1 MPSPTEA
8 TRIRHG
14 LHPLTTASTRSV
26 AASPSSPP
34 STLFMTSPR
43 LHLPA
48 SAIQPYNPQEW
59 VSSSASTLAP
69 ELQSDQH
76 GLSPPWQSRAAITD
90 NPPSPS
96 APPPPYSPPRTRRQR
111 PVSTAFE
118 HAIVPAP
125 PSTDSHSNSP
135 FPPPPTTS
143 TPSSLALPTL
153 SRRWDQAQP
162 ETQQPLPNMRR
173 SMAPAAT
180 QRESTRIRS
189 PISGLT
195 LQTGP
200 PAARRAASAGAVETP
215 TSARSRSTSLTRWEP
230 GMPLPPP
237 PPGPPPVGSRS
248 QSVQAA
254 ERTSAPAVSLPTR
267 RPPPGGISSLGPVPP
282 TPADWVD
289 DGESATRAYASR
301 SSTLSPGTVVVG
313 DTTPSPP
320 AFSPGA
326 SGLSRA
332 RAIRHDKTI
341 IQRRAESRNRTS
353 NEVEA
358 APRRI
363 SDIVVP
369 VGSNLRGPGSNGST
383 QRANESG
390 EPSTS
395 KRSDSRN
402 PTPRAQV
409 SARRLRLET
418 AATPP
423 FSPCPLRESQISSSS
438 QSVAAEALSKPQAL
452 PTPPPQGRNSS
463 SFASHDGA
471 GPRSMPVI
479 TTPVLRNQLTHQSPE
494 EFAAVT
500 VERFKAFATK
510 EASAPTDADRVR
522 IFAEFFVN
530 ESRIRRERY
539 SSAIGA
545 MGSEIFDLTRDLFR
559 PMGEDMAPSALPGL
573 CLEAKDLASGRLCRS
588 APASANISSHSGQG
602 GPMTSNNLNWAS
614 NYMPSLSPIL
624 SMSVSENYESGSSR
638 GRPSSRWWES
648 DSHGNS
654 CSILER
660 SRRESKYMGVS
671 KDQWAGH
678 EETMAS
684 CRAPAREHEALSD
697 YPPEKTGW
705 HQDEDAD
712 SKTPSAVAVM
722 SCPRPQPPSPK
733 AKSLNVSRLITL
745 PPPYPRHHPAVN
757 NSHPELATTRNLV
770 RALSDLTDIKE
781 AKDAFVLDSS
791 KRRDDYCKA
800 ASERQQA
807 LRANLQNEV
816 EAGNLGY
823 ADAAVIE
830 SDSQDQERE
839 RRKEFEKREYE
850 QFQNLVIMAL
860 NQRLTERISQATE
873 VFDKLVQH
881 LIDDGQMDA
890 DLPQEEGDDRP
901 ELLEKLTLLK
911 WIFETRET
919 LHRAIYE
926 LISDRNSRYCEV
938 VMAPYRMAGNNAKVE
953 SAEAF
958 FIDDAARRE
967 HDYAKEAL
975 ERTVAFQSV
984 VEEAVEGGVALQLS
998 AFWDIAPPLRQL
1010 LEGIPANLT
1019 GFGIDIPAAEM
1030 EENPS
1035 YNKHPLQYLYSL
1047 LQHAEK
1053 STYQFIEAHTNLL
1066 CLLHE
1071 VKEAVVNAQAR
1082 VVATE
1087 SGAGAGENGAGR
1099 AQEMRVSEG
1108 RRLTEDLKEKVRVV
1122 QDQWLGALGD
1132 DVGQVKERIG
1142 AWLLQQDGWDE
1153 ALEEPAVD
1161 EAIMTGAL

>member
-8 TRIRHG
+8 TRLRHG
-14 LHPLTTASTRSV
+14 LHPLTTGSPRPV
-26 AASPSSPP
+26 ASPSSPP
-34 STLFMTSPR
+34 STVFMTSPR
-43 LHLPA
+43 LHVPP

-59 VSSSASTLAP
+59 VSSSAPTVAL
-69 ELQSDQH
+69 EVQTDQH
-76 GLSPPWQSRAAITD
+76 GLSPPWHSRAAMAD
-90 NPPSPS
+90 NQPSPS
-96 APPPPYSPPRTRRQR
+96 PPPPPYSPPRRRRQR

-118 HAIVPAP
+118 HAVMPAR
-125 PSTDSHSNSP
+125 PSSDSQTNPP
-135 FPPPPTTS
+135 FPPPPS
-143 TPSSLALPTL
+143 ASRASSREPRFGLSTL
-153 SRRWDQAQP
+153 SRRRDQAQP
-162 ETQQPLPNMRR
+162 EAQQPLPNMRR
-173 SMAPAAT
+173 SMAAAAT
-180 QRESTRIRS
+180 QRETARIRS

-237 PPGPPPVGSRS
+237 PPGPPPAGSRS

-254 ERTSAPAVSLPTR
+254 ERTSVAAVSLPTR

-289 DGESATRAYASR
+289 DGEAAAGADTSR
-301 SSTLSPGTVVVG
+301 SSTLSPGAG
-313 DTTPSPP
+313 DTAASPS
-320 AFSPGA
+320 AFSPA
-326 SGLSRA
+326 SSGLSRA

-353 NEVEA
+353 AEA
-358 APRRI
+358 EAVPRRI

-369 VGSNLRGPGSNGST
+369 VSSNLRGPGSNGSM
-383 QRANESG
+383 QRGNERG

-395 KRSDSRN
+395 KRPDSRN
-402 PTPRAQV
+402 PTPRAQA

-423 FSPCPLRESQISSSS
+423 FSPCPLREGQASSSS
-438 QSVAAEALSKPQAL
+438 QSVAPEALPTPQAL
-452 PTPPPQGRNSS
+452 PTPPPQARNSS
-463 SFASHDGA
+463 GLTWRDGA
-471 GPRSMPVI
+471 GPRSVPLI
-479 TTPVLRNQLTHQSPE
+479 TAPVLRSQLTNQSPD

-510 EASAPTDADRVR
+510 EASASTDADRVR

-559 PMGEDMAPSALPGL
+559 PLGEDEASSALPGL

-588 APASANISSHSGQG
+588 APASANISTYSGEG
-602 GPMTSNNLNWAS
+602 GPMTGNNLNWAS

-638 GRPSSRWWES
+638 GRPSSRWWET

-660 SRRESKYMGVS
+660 SRRESKYMGLS
-671 KDQWAGH
+671 KDQWAGD

-684 CRAPAREHEALSD
+684 RGAPAREHEAWSD

-722 SCPRPQPPSPK
+722 SCPRPQPPPPK
-733 AKSLNVSRLITL
+733 TKSLNVSRLITL

-781 AKDAFVLDSS
+781 AKEAFVLDSC

-800 ASERQQA
+800 ATERQQA

-860 NQRLTERISQATE
+860 NQRLTERISQATQL
-873 VFDKLVQH
+873 FDKLVQH
-881 LIDDGQMDA
+881 LMDDGQMDA

-926 LISDRNSRYCEV
+926 LISDRNSRYREV
-938 VMAPYRMAGNNAKVE
+938 VMAPYRMAGNSAKVE

-958 FIDDAARRE
+958 FTDDAARRE

-975 ERTVAFQSV
+975 ERSVALQWV

-1019 GFGIDIPAAEM
+1019 GFSIDIPAAEM

-1035 YNKHPLQYLYSL
+1035 YGKHPLQYLYSL

-1082 VVATE
+1082 VLATE
-1087 SGAGAGENGAGR
+1087 TGADAAKNGAGQ

-1132 DVGQVKERIG
+1132 DIGQVKERIG